1 MVMATSESLKSR
13 VNLYVSGRKLKD
25 LDTWSKSDPKCI
37 LYEKRGNNWVKMGET
52 ETINNN
58 LNPDFQTSFSADYF
72 FEKT

>member
-1 MVMATSESLKSR
+1 MVMATNESLKSR

-25 LDTWSKSDPKCI
+25 LDPKCI
-37 LYEKRGNNWVKMGET
+37 LYEKRGKNWVKMGET